1 MPNKPYPQKFNIKIN
16 ITKNKN
22 SLSKNIKQMGKY
34 PLFENKDKSSIQQNN
49 YFPIEYN
56 ETVNPVLNYRQKI
69 LEIMEKIKLILILMI
84 KILKKEIK
92 YLRNHFPEIQKKLQK
107 INLKKRQKQKNQ
119 NQKAIQKTKPKT
131 KQRWNQ
137 IAFQI

>member
-1 MPNKPYPQKFNIKIN
+1 MPNKPYPQKFNIKRN

-56 ETVNPVLNYRQKI
+56 ETVNTVFKLPPKNSRNYGKNKVNLNPDDKN
-69 LEIMEKIKLILILMI
+69 IK
-84 KILKKEIK
+84 KGNKVFKKSFP
-92 YLRNHFPEIQKKLQK
+92 RNPKKLQK

-119 NQKAIQKTKPKT
+119 KPIQKTKPKT
-131 KQRWNQ
+131 KQRSNQ